1 MVTLDYELMLS
12 VSLWQYNHRPDEGLT
27 LELFQRTFG
36 PVYTKSRREYG
47 TR

>member
-36 PVYTKSRREYG
+36 PVYGQHY
-47 TR
+47 